1 MLRFFLLCSFVFATH
16 LFAKTPEE
24 VVKDS
29 HLANINAILIFT
41 SQDAVTSGTYRFSN
55 IGASIDVYH
64 LPFTYHF
71 KSTHDYNY
79 FLVGNAG
86 YSRSYITNS
95 ATPYNGTVLDYNSD
109 LRTYT
114 IGLGGGVRYNFSKSA
129 SILGGMEV
137 IYSRSGNSVTTN
149 KDSVDSAVGNLFN
162 KNYRA
167 FCKSPTSFSN
177 LRFLEV

>member
-1 MLRFFLLCSFVFATH
+1 MLRFFFLCSFVFATH

-71 KSTHDYNY
+71 KSKHDYN
-79 FLVGNAG
+79 
-86 YSRSYITNS
+86 
-95 ATPYNGTVLDYNSD
+95 
-109 LRTYT
+109 
-114 IGLGGGVRYNFSKSA
+114 
-129 SILGGMEV
+129 
-137 IYSRSGNSVTTN
+137 
-149 KDSVDSAVGNLFN
+149 
-162 KNYRA
+162 
-167 FCKSPTSFSN
+167 
-177 LRFLEV
+177 